1 MAKNFTIGLS
11 VKSSA
16 IGNKSTLLQTLLNLM
31 GDKVKLMKETLE

>member
-16 IGNKSTLLQTLLNLM
+16 IDNKPTLLQTLLNLM
-31 GDKVKLMKETLE
+31 EDKVTLMKETLE